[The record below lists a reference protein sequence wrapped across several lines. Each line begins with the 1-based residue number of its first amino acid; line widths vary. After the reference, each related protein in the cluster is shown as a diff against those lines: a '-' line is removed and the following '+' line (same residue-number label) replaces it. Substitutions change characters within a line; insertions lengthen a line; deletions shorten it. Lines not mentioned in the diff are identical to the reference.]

1 MPILPG
7 GRKRRLDNRPIP
19 DHPYRD
25 TALVYAG
32 MGVLLVI
39 VASLTGGQA
48 LRATVAALIFFV
60 IATAWTWWGFRRRI
74 RGRAKAEA
82 AEAARRAGGPGS
94 GPGPGSAGST
104 NGAAKGNGNG
114 QRRPG

>member
-7 GRKRRLDNRPIP
+7 GRKRPDNRPIP
-19 DHPYRD
+19 EHPYRD

-48 LRATVAALIFFV
+48 LRAIVAAVIFFV
-60 IATAWTWWGFRRRI
+60 IATAWTWWGFRKRI
-74 RGRAKAEA
+74 RARDEAAA
-82 AEAARRAGGPGS
+82 AEAARRAGGPG
-94 GPGPGSAGST
+94 PGGSA

-114 QRRPG
+114 RGRPT

>member
-1 MPILPG
+1 MPMLPG
-7 GRKRRLDNRPIP
+7 RRRRPDNRPIP

-48 LRATVAALIFFV
+48 LRAIVAAAIFFV
-60 IATAWTWWGFRRRI
+60 IATAWTWWGFRKRI
-74 RGRAKAEA
+74 RARDEAAA
-82 AEAARRAGGPGS
+82 AEARRAVEPGS
-94 GPGPGSAGST
+94 RGTA
-104 NGAAKGNGNG
+104 NGAAKGNGNA
-114 QRRPG
+114 QRRPS

>member
-7 GRKRRLDNRPIP
+7 RRKHRLDDRPIP

-48 LRATVAALIFFV
+48 VRAIVAAVIFFV

-74 RGRAKAEA
+74 RARGRGS
-82 AEAARRAGGPGS
+82 RGSPAGRWAGVGPG
-94 GPGPGSAGST
+94 GAA
-104 NGAAKGNGNG
+104 NGAGEGNGR
-114 QRRPG
+114 RRPE

>member
-1 MPILPG
+1 MPMLPG
-7 GRKRRLDNRPIP
+7 RRRRPDNRPIP

-48 LRATVAALIFFV
+48 LRAIVAAVIFFV
-60 IATAWTWWGFRRRI
+60 IATAWTWWGFRKRI
-74 RGRAKAEA
+74 RARDEAAA
-82 AEAARRAGGPGS
+82 AEAARRAGGPAAG
-94 GPGPGSAGST
+94 GSA
-104 NGAAKGNGNG
+104 NGTAKGNGNG
-114 QRRPG
+114 QGRPG

>member
-1 MPILPG
+1 
-7 GRKRRLDNRPIP
+7 
-19 DHPYRD
+19 
-25 TALVYAG
+25 

-48 LRATVAALIFFV
+48 LRAIVAAVIFFV

-74 RGRAKAEA
+74 RARAEAEA
-82 AEAARRAGGPGS
+82 AEAARRAGGPAS
-94 GPGPGSAGST
+94 EPGSMGSA

-114 QRRPG
+114 QRRPE

>member
-32 MGVLLVI
+32 MAVLLVI

-48 LRATVAALIFFV
+48 VRAIFAAVIFFV
-60 IATAWTWWGFRRRI
+60 LATAWTWWGFRKRI
-74 RGRAKAEA
+74 RARARAEA
-82 AEAARRAGGPGS
+82 AAADAARRAGGPGPRSGS
-94 GPGPGSAGST
+94 GPST
-104 NGAAKGNGNG
+104 NGTAKGNGNG
-114 QRRPG
+114 ERRPR

>member
-1 MPILPG
+1 MPMLPG
-7 GRKRRLDNRPIP
+7 RRRRPDDRPIP

-48 LRATVAALIFFV
+48 PRALVAAAIFFV
-60 IATAWTWWGFRRRI
+60 IATAWTWWGFRKRI
-74 RGRAKAEA
+74 RARDEAAA
-82 AEAARRAGGPGS
+82 AEAARRASQPR
-94 GPGPGSAGST
+94 AGR
-104 NGAAKGNGNG
+104 ANGNG
-114 QRRPG
+114 SGRGSGKGGPR

>member
-7 GRKRRLDNRPIP
+7 GRKGRLDTRPIP

-32 MGVLLVI
+32 MAVLLVI

-48 LRATVAALIFFV
+48 LRAIVAALIFFV

-74 RGRAKAEA
+74 RARAEAVA
-82 AEAARRAGGPGS
+82 AEAARAARAGGPGS
-94 GPGPGSAGST
+94 GPGGTA
-104 NGAAKGNGNG
+104 NGADEGNGR
-114 QRRPG
+114 RRPE

>member
-25 TALVYAG
+25 SALVYAG
-32 MGVLLVI
+32 MAVLLVV

-48 LRATVAALIFFV
+48 LRAIVAAAIFFV
-60 IATAWTWWGFRRRI
+60 IATAWTWWGFRKRI
-74 RGRAKAEA
+74 RARDEAAA
-82 AEAARRAGGPGS
+82 AEAARAGRWAGVGPG
-94 GPGPGSAGST
+94 GTA
-104 NGAAKGNGNG
+104 NGAGEGNGR
-114 QRRPG
+114 RRPE

>member
-1 MPILPG
+1 MPLLPG
-7 GRKRRLDNRPIP
+7 RRRRPDNRPIP

-48 LRATVAALIFFV
+48 LRAIVAAAIFFV
-60 IATAWTWWGFRRRI
+60 IATAWTWWGFRKRI
-74 RGRAKAEA
+74 RARDEAAA
-82 AEAARRAGGPGS
+82 AEAARRVGGPGS
-94 GPGPGSAGST
+94 GPGGTA

-114 QRRPG
+114 QRRPR